1 MIQPPAYRPPPK
13 EESSALT
20 LDRFVRERKYSW
32 EELDELLSVSRL
44 WKRSPAEI
52 SRVARLY
59 REVCTD
65 LVRAQRL
72 GCSPSTLAYLDAL
85 VSRGHSTLYATT
97 SGNLRWLG
105 QLIKKDFPRA
115 LRANFRLFALANVL
129 FWLPFAVALS
139 RSLGSEQFAAQVL
152 PLDMLE
158 QMAQAYRGELGDG
171 RTPGGNAAMAGFYVY
186 NNVGIAF
193 RSFATG
199 ILFGLGS
206 AFFLVYNGAVTG
218 AVMGHVIR
226 TGGGANILT
235 FVSGHAPL
243 ELTAIVI
250 AGGAGLQMGRALV
263 VTHGRTR
270 LGSLWAEREPIVA
283 QVLGAAAMLLLAAAI
298 EGFWS
303 PSRAPAELKWAMGG
317 VTFLSVA
324 CYLGFAG
331 LRPRG
336 SVRKKRAA

>member
-1 MIQPPAYRPPPK
+1 MSGPP
-13 EESSALT
+13 SSSSPFREPATLT
-20 LDRFVRERKYSW
+20 LDRFVEERNPAW
-32 EELDELLSVSRL
+32 QELDELLTGARL
-44 WKRSPAEI
+44 WKKTPSEI

-72 GCSPSTLAYLDAL
+72 GCAPSTLAYLDAL
-85 VSRGHSTLYATT
+85 VSRGHSTLYATGT
-97 SGNLRWLG
+97 GNLRKFG
-105 QLIKKDFPRA
+105 QLLRKEFPRA
-115 LRANFRLFALANVL
+115 LRNNFRLFALSNVL
-129 FWLPFAVALS
+129 FWLPFAVALA

-152 PLDMLE
+152 PLEMLE
-158 QMAQAYRGELGDG
+158 QMAEAYQGELGDG

-199 ILFGLGS
+199 ILFGVGS

-226 TGGGANILT
+226 TGGGPNILT
-235 FVSGHAPL
+235 FISGHAPL

-263 VTHGRTR
+263 VTRGKTR

-283 QVLGAAAMLLLAAAI
+283 QVLGAAMMLLLAALI

-303 PSRAPAELKWAMGG
+303 PSRAPAELKWGMG
-317 VTFLSVA
+317 VVLLCLVA
-324 CYLGFAG
+324 AYLGLAG
-331 LRPRG
+331 RTPKG
-336 SVRKKRAA
+336 AITKKGVR